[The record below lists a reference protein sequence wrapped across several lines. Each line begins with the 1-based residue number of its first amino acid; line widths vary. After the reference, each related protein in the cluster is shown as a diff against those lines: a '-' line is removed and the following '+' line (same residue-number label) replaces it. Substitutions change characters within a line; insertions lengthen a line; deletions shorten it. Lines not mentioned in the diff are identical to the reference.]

1 MVQIDPHLD
10 EKEYRRRRRERTAI
24 FVILLVMAVVTYVEV
39 HSLRMGMGLPFY
51 NSVLFFALIN
61 INTTLLLL
69 LIFLVIRNLVKLV
82 FERRRKILGSRLRTR
97 LVVAFTSLSLMPT
110 ILLFF
115 LSIQFISSSVEHWF
129 NLNVERSLQNSLDL
143 GTEFYQRMKDD
154 AVRAGNR
161 MAAHLENTPTDHE
174 TLEAA
179 MEEEISRSPLSF
191 VCLYRPDK
199 GSWITVGEGYSW
211 FDPARSL
218 PADVVA
224 ASMAGKLREPRV
236 ISRKE
241 GDWLIVLAPLKRR
254 ERRGAERS
262 LVVAAAL
269 VPSALVEKMELVSNG
284 YESYKQAVLLKSPIK
299 VTHYIIL
306 SAVTLIILFFA
317 TWYGFYLSRELT
329 DPVRKLAEATNSVAH
344 GNYDVQIEP
353 ESKDEIGTL
362 VTSFN
367 RMAQDLKKSRRELD
381 KTNRE
386 LLRRNVEVEQ
396 RRRYMEVVLK
406 NVAAGVI
413 SVDSLGR
420 ITTINRSVERMISVK
435 AERLLNREIGEFLS
449 SPYGQLIQQ
458 FIDEVRLLKSGTLER
473 QVKIPVGN
481 SMLTLLV
488 KVNLLRDEDD
498 RYMGMVVVLD
508 DLSEIEKAQRISA
521 WREVARRIAHEI
533 KNPLT
538 PIQLCAQR
546 LQKRYGDRFCE
557 TGDIFGECT
566 STIVRQVEELK
577 KLVNEFS
584 AFARM
589 PSVNPTMNQ
598 LTDVVDETLPLYKE
612 SHKEIEFRYRII
624 HPVPPFNLDR
634 EQMKRVFVNLLD
646 NAVAVMESGKGVIE
660 ILVDYDP
667 ILNMARIEVTDDGP
681 GIPPEDRPR
690 LFEPYFS
697 TKKSGTGLGLAI
709 VNTIIQDHDG
719 FIRVRDNEPRGTRFV
734 IELPVRK

>member
-1 MVQIDPHLD
+1 MTQTEPHLD

-24 FVILLVMAVVTYVEV
+24 FVILLIMAVVTYVEV

-69 LIFLVIRNLVKLV
+69 LMFLVVRNLVKLV

-97 LVVAFTSLSLMPT
+97 LVVAFTSLSLIPT

-154 AVRAGNR
+154 AARAGGR
-161 MAAHLENTPTDHE
+161 MAVRVQEAAGVSDDPRS
-174 TLEAA
+174 LEAV
-179 MEEEISRSPLSF
+179 MKEELFRSPLSF
-191 VCLYRPDK
+191 ACLYRPD
-199 GSWITVGEGYSW
+199 GRGWFSVGEGHSW
-211 FDPARSL
+211 FNPGESL
-218 PADVVA
+218 PEDFIE
-224 ASMAGKLREPRV
+224 ASLAGKTPEPLV
-236 ISRKE
+236 VSRKE
-241 GDWLIVLAPLKRR
+241 GDWLISLAAVRTKEP
-254 ERRGAERS
+254 RGENLGLLAS
-262 LVVAAAL
+262 AAL
-269 VPSALVEKMELVSNG
+269 VPAALVEKMELVSNG

-344 GNYDVQIEP
+344 GNYDVQIEA
-353 ESKDEIGTL
+353 ESRDEIGTL
-362 VTSFN
+362 VKSFN
-367 RMAQDLKKSRRELD
+367 QMAQDLKRSRRELD
-381 KTNRE
+381 ETNRE
-386 LLRRNVEVEQ
+386 LVRRNMEVEQ

-420 ITTINRSVERMISVK
+420 VTTINRSVERMLSVK
-435 AERLLNREIGEFLS
+435 AERLINREIGEFLS
-449 SPYGQLIQQ
+449 SPYGPLIQQ
-458 FIDEVRLLKSGTLER
+458 FLDEVRLLKSGTLER
-473 QVKIPVGN
+473 QVRIPLGN

-546 LQKRYGDRFCE
+546 LQKRYGDRFRE

-566 STIVRQVEELK
+566 TTIVRQVEELK

-598 LTDVVDETLPLYKE
+598 FADLIEETLPLYKE
-612 SHKEIEFRYRII
+612 SHKEIEFGY
-624 HPVPPFNLDR
+624 HLVHAVPPFNLDR

-646 NAVAVMESGKGVIE
+646 NAVAV
-660 ILVDYDP
+660 
-667 ILNMARIEVTDDGP
+667 N
-681 GIPPEDRPR
+681 
-690 LFEPYFS
+690 
-697 TKKSGTGLGLAI
+697 
-709 VNTIIQDHDG
+709 
-719 FIRVRDNEPRGTRFV
+719 GTR
-734 IELPVRK
+734 ERTN